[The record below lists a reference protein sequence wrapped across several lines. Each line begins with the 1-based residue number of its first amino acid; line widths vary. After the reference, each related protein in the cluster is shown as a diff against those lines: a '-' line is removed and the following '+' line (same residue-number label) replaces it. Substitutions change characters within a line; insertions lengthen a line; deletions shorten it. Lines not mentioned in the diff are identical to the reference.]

1 MSKLAGCRAGPL
13 FNFTDNVRQSQGAV
27 RFNGYTRRDKGP
39 RYCKLR
45 TAPPLAHTCFPYSCT
60 KHRGKVGTL

>member
-13 FNFTDNVRQSQGAV
+13 FNFTDSVRQSQGAV
-27 RFNGYTRRDKGP
+27 RFNSYTRRDKGP

-45 TAPPLAHTCFPYSCT
+45 TAPHLHTRVFHIAVL
-60 KHRGKVGTL
+60 KHRGKAGTL